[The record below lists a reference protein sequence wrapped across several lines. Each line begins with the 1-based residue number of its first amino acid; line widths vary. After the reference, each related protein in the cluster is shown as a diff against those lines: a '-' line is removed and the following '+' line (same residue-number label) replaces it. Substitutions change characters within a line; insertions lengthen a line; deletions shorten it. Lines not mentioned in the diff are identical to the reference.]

1 MSISEKIALWS
12 MIGAWVS
19 ALASVV
25 TVIITGFAAIIAF
38 RTLNSW
44 KDKERL
50 MQLVR
55 VKRAIF
61 AYRLKVEDIL
71 VFRQDNDKTSN
82 YMNEVMQPALA
93 DIFHE
98 MELAGL
104 NDGEYTEVQLFN
116 ELFVAHNNYKES
128 HLHWQGLLEAAVELQ
143 KSIKVT
149 L

>member
-19 ALASVV
+19 AFASVV

-44 KDKERL
+44 KDKERI

-55 VKRAIF
+55 LKRAIF
-61 AYRLKVEDIL
+61 AYRMKVENISIFNMDGNKL
-71 VFRQDNDKTSN
+71 SK
-82 YMNEVMQPALA
+82 YMDEVMQPALG

-98 MELAGL
+98 LELAGF
-104 NDGEYTEVQLFN
+104 NDVKYNEVKLFN
-116 ELFVAHNNYKES
+116 ELFTAHNMYKKS
-128 HLHWQGLLEAAVELQ
+128 HLDWHGLLDRTVELQ

>member
-61 AYRLKVEDIL
+61 AYRLKV
-71 VFRQDNDKTSN
+71 
-82 YMNEVMQPALA
+82 
-93 DIFHE
+93 
-98 MELAGL
+98 
-104 NDGEYTEVQLFN
+104 
-116 ELFVAHNNYKES
+116 
-128 HLHWQGLLEAAVELQ
+128 
-143 KSIKVT
+143 
-149 L
+149 